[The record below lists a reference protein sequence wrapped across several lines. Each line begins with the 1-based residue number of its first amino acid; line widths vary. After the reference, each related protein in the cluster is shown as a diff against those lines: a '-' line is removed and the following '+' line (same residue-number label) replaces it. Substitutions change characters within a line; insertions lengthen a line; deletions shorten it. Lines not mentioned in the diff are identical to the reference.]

1 MENQVFSYA
10 IYVLVNVILFHLIIL
25 TIDYWYVVNL
35 DEEEMIIIHYLF

>member
-25 TIDYWYVVNL
+25 TIYYWYVVNF